1 MSQIVLDSLKKQGY
15 TPYPNKFVT
24 AKVVKIG
31 HTASFTGAGGV
42 QGEILNFVLADSNT
56 AMLATM
62 NDPTK
67 FKLLKEGKTFIIRNF
82 VVKGCKV
89 VCTEKTKILQTRE
102 MELSKEKEQTAINLL
117 IPPSP
122 KKTIKE
128 AKSMPSKEVITVC
141 GEIVKVI

>member
-24 AKVVKIG
+24 AEVVKIG

-67 FKLLKEGKTFIIRNF
+67 FKLLKEGKTFIIRNCCKRMQSC
-82 VVKGCKV
+82 VHGENENIANKGN
-89 VCTEKTKILQTRE
+89 R
-102 MELSKEKEQTAINLL
+102 AI
-117 IPPSP
+117 
-122 KKTIKE
+122 
-128 AKSMPSKEVITVC
+128 
-141 GEIVKVI
+141 